1 MKTAKKE
8 LLKIV
13 AVAAAGVI
21 AGTGV
26 TAATIGAA
34 KKTDG
39 TKARQPRFLPK
50 AKAKPKA
57 PLKTRPFMCLQTPT
71 VRLKR

>member
-26 TAATIGAA
+26 TAATIDNCKRLD
-34 KKTDG
+34 KK
-39 TKARQPRFLPK
+39 QP
-50 AKAKPKA
+50 
-57 PLKTRPFMCLQTPT
+57 
-71 VRLKR
+71 

>member
-34 KKTDG
+34 KKTDAEG
-39 TKARQPRFLPK
+39 CGKEAEGAYHNGRN
-50 AKAKPKA
+50 
-57 PLKTRPFMCLQTPT
+57 
-71 VRLKR
+71 

>member
-26 TAATIGAA
+26 TAATIGTA

-39 TKARQPRFLPK
+39 
-50 AKAKPKA
+50 AKNTATSVSSESDSKN
-57 PLKTRPFMCLQTPT
+57 
-71 VRLKR
+71 